1 VFICGPS
8 LLGNL
13 QQPPFTA
20 NVLPP
25 TGKTREY
32 AMPAKKSINL
42 EKALSELEKL
52 VEEMEQGNL
61 SLEESLKRFEKGI
74 ALTSD
79 CQETLQKAEL
89 KVQELMEKNGKLLE
103 NNFIV
108 DE

>member
-1 VFICGPS
+1 
-8 LLGNL
+8 L
-13 QQPPFTA
+13 QAPAQSA

-32 AMPAKKSINL
+32 AMPTKKSINL

-74 ALTSD
+74 ALTSE

-103 NNFIV
+103 KNFIV

>member
-1 VFICGPS
+1 
-8 LLGNL
+8 
-13 QQPPFTA
+13 
-20 NVLPP
+20 
-25 TGKTREY
+25 
-32 AMPAKKSINL
+32 MPAKKSVNL

-74 ALTSD
+74 ALTSE